1 MVQLPSFMIVRKW
14 EWSEDMSEVIYGS
27 EVSKQIKDGLK
38 QQIEELKTAGK
49 RLPKLVVVLVGDNQA
64 SLSYVT
70 GKEKACKAIGMENE
84 LIQMPQDTKEETL
97 LALIDQLNE
106 DETVDGILVQLP
118 LPSQIKED
126 HVIAHIDPSK
136 DVDGFHPLN
145 IGKLLLQEET
155 FVSCT
160 PKGIMRLLESIGY
173 DDLSGKRAVVVG
185 RSNIVGKP
193 VAQLLMNKNATVTV
207 CHSRTKDI
215 ESVCKEADILIAAI
229 GKANYIN
236 RQWVKEGAVV
246 IDVGINR
253 DENNKMCGDV
263 DFEDV
268 KDIVSFITPVPK
280 GVGPMTIA
288 MLLENT
294 LQSYRKREG

>member
-1 MVQLPSFMIVRKW
+1 MNEIV
-14 EWSEDMSEVIYGS
+14 YGS
-27 EVSKQIKDGLK
+27 EIAKDIKANLK
-38 QQIEELKTAGK
+38 VEIDQLKAEGK
-49 RLPKLVVVLVGDNQA
+49 RIPKLVVVLVGDNQA
-64 SLSYVT
+64 SLSYVR
-70 GKEKACKAIGMENE
+70 GKEKACQAVGMENE
-84 LIQMPQDTKEETL
+84 LITLPEATTEEEL
-97 LALIDQLNE
+97 LALINQLNH
-106 DETVDGILVQLP
+106 DDNVDGILVQLP
-118 LPSQIKED
+118 LP
-126 HVIAHIDPSK
+126 AHIHEKDIIFAIDPTK
-136 DVDGFHPLN
+136 DVDGFHPYN
-145 IGKLLLQEET
+145 VGKLMLQEET

-160 PKGIMRLLESIGY
+160 PKGIMRILKTIGF

-193 VAQLLMNKNATVTV
+193 IAQLLLNKNATVTI
-207 CHSRTKDI
+207 CHSRTKEI

-229 GKANYIN
+229 GKARYIN
-236 RQWVKEGAVV
+236 HNWVKEGAVV

-268 KDIVSFITPVPK
+268 KDVCSFITPVPK

>member
-1 MVQLPSFMIVRKW
+1 
-14 EWSEDMSEVIYGS
+14 MSEVIYGS
-27 EVSKQIKDGLK
+27 EIAKDIKANLK
-38 QQIEELKTAGK
+38 IEIDQLKAEGK
-49 RLPKLVVVLVGDNQA
+49 RIPKLVVVLVGDNQA
-64 SLSYVT
+64 SLSYVR
-70 GKEKACKAIGMENE
+70 GKEKACQAVGMENDLVTLPETTTEEE
-84 LIQMPQDTKEETL
+84 LLK
-97 LALIDQLNE
+97 LIDQLNQ
-106 DETVDGILVQLP
+106 DAQVDGILVQLP
-118 LPSQIKED
+118 LP
-126 HVIAHIDPSK
+126 AHINEKDIIFAIDPKK
-136 DVDGFHPLN
+136 DVDGFHPYN
-145 IGKLLLQEET
+145 VGKLMLQEET

-160 PKGIMRLLESIGY
+160 PKGIMRILETIGY

-193 VAQLLMNKNATVTV
+193 IAQLLLNKNATVTI

-215 ESVCKEADILIAAI
+215 EAICREADILIAAI
-229 GKANYIN
+229 GKAKYIN
-236 RQWVKEGAVV
+236 RNWVKEGAVV

-268 KDIVSFITPVPK
+268 KEVCSFITPVPK

-294 LQSYRKREG
+294 LQSYRKTEG